1 MNTRILTVISAAVIT
16 TMISS
21 LPVEA
26 GCKGG
31 GACKAEAKTRTVTAR
46 KHGAVKPWGTR
57 RRVRMTFPS
66 VTFSSR
72 PRRFRQDSVHVG
84 TAAPGTARRHGNVVA
99 IINSRASSYGVPAWF
114 ALRIANVESGY
125 NPQARGAAG
134 EFGVFQLKCATAK
147 LIGYRGDCSGLLNAG
162 TNVEYGLKHLSL
174 AIKRSGGNLQ
184 MAASK
189 HNGGLGYRGLVMSYV
204 NKVF

>member
-1 MNTRILTVISAAVIT
+1 
-16 TMISS
+16 
-21 LPVEA
+21 
-26 GCKGG
+26 
-31 GACKAEAKTRTVTAR
+31 
-46 KHGAVKPWGTR
+46 
-57 RRVRMTFPS
+57 MTFPRK
-66 VTFSSR
+66 VEGKRGF
-72 PRRFRQDSVHVG
+72 
-84 TAAPGTARRHGNVVA
+84 AATPGSARRHGNVVA
-99 IINSRASSYGVPAWF
+99 IINERASSYGVPAWF
-114 ALRIANVESGY
+114 ALRIAHVESGY

-147 LIGYRGDCSGLLNAG
+147 GIGYRGDCNGLLNAN

-189 HNGGLGYRGLVMSYV
+189 HNGGLGYRGLVRSYV